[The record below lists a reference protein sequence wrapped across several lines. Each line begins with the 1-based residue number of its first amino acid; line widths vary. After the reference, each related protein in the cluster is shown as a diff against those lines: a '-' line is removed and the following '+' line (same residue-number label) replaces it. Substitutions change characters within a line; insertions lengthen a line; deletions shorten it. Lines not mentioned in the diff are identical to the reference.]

1 MPGDGHITQLLVA
14 IGGGDRAAGNELLP
28 LVYDQLRRLARKK
41 MAHEPAGHTLQPTA
55 LVHEAYLRLV
65 GDEAADWNS
74 RGHFY
79 VAAAEAMRRILVER
93 AREHDRVKHGG
104 GRRRVPLTGVG
115 VAADDHEPIDVLAL
129 DAALRDLRSS
139 DPRMYDVVMLRH
151 FTGLSNEETALA
163 LGISERTVSREW
175 SYARLWLVRAMEATE
190 ADGHG

>member
-1 MPGDGHITQLLVA
+1 VPGDGHITQLLVA

-104 GRRRVPLTGVG
+104 GRSRVPLTGVG
-115 VAADDHEPIDVLAL
+115 VAADDHEPMDVLAL